1 VGGSK
6 KQTIGYKYS
15 LGIHAVSLKGPVDAL
30 KRITFAGDKI
40 VYSGSA
46 IDEQI
51 SINKPD
57 AFGGE
62 SKEGGVVGS
71 IDVLSGGPTQTKN
84 DYLQSQ
90 FGTDIPAFRG
100 VAGLVFRQV
109 QLSNHPYLKPWVER
123 WQRIH
128 VRQDGIDQ
136 WYDEKAEI
144 TIGSDIPAQT
154 LVQSSFADGS
164 AADIS
169 VYDTAPTVTG
179 PVVFSDGRMSV
190 DYTGNEAQLVTYDIT
205 HDWSGPLLVEAIV
218 EFISASAHSNP
229 FVGISGG
236 YNGYEF
242 KWAGSGGSV
251 QFDSDTFGSQGTA
264 IATDGEPVHV
274 AMQIDPEID
283 GVVRVYIG
291 GELNYSET
299 ISFPLSGLTI
309 WLGNFYGGGGGTQ
322 EANYSIHEFAVRQEN
337 KYTGNFTPPTTL
349 SDPDGVI
356 YSAIRDMNP
365 AHIIRECI
373 TDQDWGSRHPE
384 SDCDDADW
392 TPAADA
398 LYAEEFG
405 LSYFWDN
412 PNETIDELKEEIL
425 RHIDAT
431 LYVSRSTGKFILKL
445 IRDDYDEGSLITL
458 DESNISRVE
467 NYVRQSFGELT
478 NTVTVRYWD
487 ASTGNQGAVTVD
499 NPALVQMQGGVN
511 AVTIDYPAITNKS
524 LAVRVALRDLRALS
538 TDLVTCTIYANSAAK
553 TINPGDA
560 FKFEFADYHDGYLIM
575 RADKIAYGDGRSDR
589 VRIECAQDVFS
600 ISTIQSVS
608 SNDTEWT
615 DPSQTPDAATYRI
628 VDEAPYYEL
637 VQRLGESQTEAL
649 LTDNE
654 YAGFLVATAAN
665 PGAAINAILNVDAGS
680 GYEDFGVVE
689 FSPYAFLDGDLAQEA
704 GPSTF
709 AITGAVDVDDV
720 VIGTHF
726 QIGSELMRVDAVS
739 ATSITAGR
747 GVLDTVPAAH
757 TDGDVVIFWDEYA
770 GSNEVEYGASA
781 EIDVKLLPSSGA
793 GTVDISSAPADTVT
807 FDQRA
812 YRPYPPGNV
821 KINTSAY
828 PESIGG
834 SDALTVSW
842 SHRDRQLQ
850 TAGTLQDT
858 TETDIGPEA
867 GTTYTLRIYGENG
880 TLLREESA
888 MSVTTY
894 EYGDE
899 ISDDGVESIGTGVSL
914 LLFNGSD
921 GSTTF
926 TDESGKT
933 WTAAGDAQIDTAQSK
948 SGGASGLFD
957 QSGDYIY
964 SADDTDWH
972 CPADFTIEMFI
983 RPSSIG
989 SRQFICG
996 QANTGASDGRNLFE
1010 VAADGTVKFA
1020 QDFTGSSSLAGV
1032 TALSV
1037 DTWYHIAASKE
1048 GSTLRLFVNG
1058 SLEDTVVYATTP
1070 TDFASPFCIGRVG
1083 NYNGLY
1089 YGGHIEDFRFIN
1101 DTAIYTEAF
1110 TPPASPLG
1118 LTGEGGGRLQG
1129 ILRIE
1134 LESVRDSLTSHQH
1147 HDITVLREGYGFN
1160 YGKLYGGSA

>member
-15 LGIHAVSLKGPVDAL
+15 LGIHTVSLKGPVDAL
-30 KRITFAGDKI
+30 KRITFAGDKV

-109 QLSNHPYLKPWVER
+109 QLSNHAYLKPWVER

-128 VRQDGIDQ
+128 VRQDGIAQ
-136 WYDEKAEI
+136 WYDAKSEI
-144 TIGSDIPAQT
+144 ITSKY
-154 LVQSSFADGS
+154 SFGYDDVWKYKVVS
-164 AADIS
+164 AAEGGSSGVPSEYIS
-169 VYDTAPTVTG
+169 PSYDDTAW
-179 PVVFSDGRMSV
+179 S
-190 DYTGNEAQLVTYDIT
+190 TGN
-205 HDWSGPLLVEAIV
+205 
-218 EFISASAHSNP
+218 
-229 FVGISGG
+229 GG
-236 YNGYEF
+236 F
-242 KWAGSGGSV
+242 GSGGPGAGLGV
-251 QFDSDTFGSQGTA
+251 GTFVA
-264 IATDGEPVHV
+264 AGEVGKGIWLRK
-274 AMQIDPEID
+274 QIDVDVPQYVGDITLDIWHDD
-283 GVVRVYIG
+283 GVWIWWNGTPVAVTQDPSQYFH
-291 GELNYSET
+291 STAT
-299 ISFPLSGLTI
+299 IPVGDI
-309 WLGNFYGGGGGTQ
+309 TQ
-322 EANYSIHEFAVRQEN
+322 SNVIVMQVLDSVPDGSPSHIYAGMDI
-337 KYTGNFTPPTTL
+337 L
-349 SDPDGVI
+349 SDGI
-356 YSAIRDMNP
+356 GHSDMNP

-373 TDQDWGSRHPE
+373 TDPDWGSRHPE

-392 TPAADA
+392 TPVADA

-412 PNETIDELKEEIL
+412 PNETNDDLKEEIL

-445 IRDDYDEGSLITL
+445 IRDDYDEGSLVTI
-458 DESNISRVE
+458 DESNIARVE
-467 NYVRQSFGELT
+467 NYARPSFGELT

-487 ASTGNQGAVTVD
+487 AYTGNQGAVTVD

-511 AVTIDYPAITNKS
+511 AVTIDYPSITNKS

-553 TINPGDA
+553 SINPGDA

-589 VRIECAQDVFS
+589 VRIECVQDVFS

-615 DPSQTPDAATYRI
+615 DPSQTPDPATYRI
-628 VDEAPYYEL
+628 VEEAPYYEL

-654 YAGFLVATAAN
+654 FAGFLVATAAN
-665 PGAAINAILNVDAGS
+665 PGSAINAILNVDAGS

-709 AITGAVDVDDV
+709 SITGAVDVDDV
-720 VIGTHF
+720 VVGTHV

-739 ATSITAGR
+739 STSITAGR
-747 GVLDTVPAAH
+747 GVLDTVPNAH

-770 GSNEVEYGASA
+770 GSNEVEYGSSASV
-781 EIDVKLLPSSGA
+781 DVKLLTSSGA
-793 GTVDISSAPADTVT
+793 GTVDISAATADTVT

-821 KINTSAY
+821 KINTDAY
-828 PESIGG
+828 PEAIGG

-858 TETDIGPEA
+858 TETDIGPET
-867 GTTYTLRIYGENG
+867 GTTYTLRIYGETD
-880 TLLREESA
+880 TLIR
-888 MSVTTY
+888 TY
-894 EYGDE
+894 TGLTGASQEYPVETEKTDSEIPSDTPGDE
-899 ISDDGVESIGTGVSL
+899 DFDSVSSL
-914 LLFNGSD
+914 LHMDDTD
-921 GSTTF
+921 GSATF
-926 TDESGKT
+926 TDVTGKT
-933 WTAAGDAQIDTAQSK
+933 WTTTGNAQIDTDQSK
-948 SGGASGLFD
+948 FGGSSGLFD
-957 QSGDYIY
+957 GNGDYIT
-964 SADDTDWH
+964 SPSSDDFGFGAGDFTVEGWFR
-972 CPADFTIEMFI
+972 PTSWNTNGFLADFRLNAGNSFMVWCSQSGQLNRLGYSTESGTAFVYGATQFTLSAWNHWAVA
-983 RPSSIG
+983 RSGTTVRGFLSG
-989 SRQFICG
+989 TLVFTTTDSR
-996 QANTGASDGRNLFE
+996 T
-1010 VAADGTVKFA
+1010 
-1020 QDFTGSSSLAGV
+1020 
-1032 TALSV
+1032 
-1037 DTWYHIAASKE
+1037 
-1048 GSTLRLFVNG
+1048 
-1058 SLEDTVVYATTP
+1058 
-1070 TDFASPFCIGRVG
+1070 FASPQGVYIGSSTSASQG
-1083 NYNGLY
+1083 AI
-1089 YGGHIEDFRFIN
+1089 GHIDDVRITKGVARY
-1101 DTAIYTEAF
+1101 TASF
-1110 TPPASPLG
+1110 TPPDAPFDDSAS
-1118 LTGEGGGRLQG
+1118 GEAGYRINGE
-1129 ILRIE
+1129 LRIE
-1134 LESVRDSLTSHQH
+1134 LESVRDGLTSYQN